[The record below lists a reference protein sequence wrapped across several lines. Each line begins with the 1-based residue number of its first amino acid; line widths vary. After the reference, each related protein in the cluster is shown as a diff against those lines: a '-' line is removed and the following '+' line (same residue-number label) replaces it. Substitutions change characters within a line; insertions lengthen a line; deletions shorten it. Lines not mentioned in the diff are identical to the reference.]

1 MSKLGVWM
9 YDHSKSLYWTLFL
22 PKDCPYELLNKI
34 MMKDIYF
41 KKVIRIINEM
51 LNYIVSYFNKKLK
64 IMSIYPVKYILL
76 LNLTLLLLL

>member
-1 MSKLGVWM
+1 M

-22 PKDCPYELLNKI
+22 PNCPYELLRKI